1 MGQEAERTVVLLF
14 GRYPDDHGLRISRVG
29 EARTSI
35 SDGIEVSL
43 PPASRSNLTPT
54 LNLILIR
61 NTLARFPSVV
71 VWDGQGGKG
80 SEIR

>member
-35 SDGIEVSL
+35 SNGSQVSL
-43 PPASRSNLTPT
+43 PPISRSHLTPT
-54 LNLILIR
+54 LNLILIP
-61 NTLARFPSVV
+61 NNLVRFPSVV
-71 VWDGQGGKG
+71 VWDEQGGKG

>member
-1 MGQEAERTVVLLF
+1 MGTMLSD
-14 GRYPDDHGLRISRVG
+14 RYPDDHGLCISRVG

-35 SDGIEVSL
+35 PNGTQVSPHPL
-43 PPASRSNLTPT
+43 SAISTNTQHL
-54 LNLILIR
+54 LLIR

-71 VWDGQGGKG
+71 VWDEQGGKG